1 MMEDYKISRVTML
14 WIMIFLV
21 FMAFIV
27 TFKFTNDY
35 WKVELVKRGHA
46 KWVVMNEKGVVEWQW
61 SAPK

>member
-1 MMEDYKISRVTML
+1 MSEGYKISRLTML

-21 FMAFIV
+21 IACFVA

-46 KWVVMNEKGVVEWQW
+46 KWVVKDDKGTVQWEWVD
-61 SAPK
+61 SK